1 MLSLIQDFLA
11 SREPLLTSPSSSGFP
26 PSLGPVRVWLQPEPN
41 GLEVVLVES
50 SARPKAQS
58 MRLAWKARNQGRANP
73 VLVVA
78 CYPADGGG
86 TLLSSET
93 KAAIC
98 GPLGPNPVV
107 HLDLDPSQV
116 ERMAEVALDEP
127 NRHAATRFLLS
138 TLSGLDSPV
147 PGLRNE
153 GLLATHELHH
163 GVDQLEKWPD
173 ALRRSTPL
181 LRERGRHLVEKLGFT
196 ISQVGANTSMLAIQG
211 ADRAIAVFC
220 QDKEPFDSASDR
232 FDGASP
238 VSRGLAMAD
247 QRNVDWLILT
257 RASEIRLY
265 AAKRD
270 TGVGRKGR
278 AETFVELNLA
288 LLSPDRAGY
297 LHLLFSSEA
306 LADGGTLA
314 DILASSE
321 RYAVDLASRLRE
333 RVYYETVP
341 YLARAISRQ
350 IGRSPDPRQLE
361 EAYQQVMLILFRLLF
376 VAYAEAKDLLPY
388 STNNH
393 YQDASLTKL
402 MIRLREDMEQEGVRY
417 DPRGTQFWDR
427 VNTLW
432 NAVDQG
438 NRGWGVPAYNGGL
451 FSHDPEIS
459 PAGAALSDL
468 SIPDAELV
476 PVLNSLLLDETD
488 EGYGPVDFRALS
500 VREFGTI
507 YEGLLESNLAVAPHD
522 LAVKR
527 VRNQD
532 TYVPAR
538 PNDEVVI
545 EAGEVYLHNRSGV
558 RKATGSYFTKP
569 FAVEHLLDTALEAAL
584 DHHIE
589 RLDRLLKA
597 DAQRLLEQAFF
608 DFRCADIAM
617 GSGHF
622 LVAALDR
629 IEARLSAWLAL
640 HPVPSVTNEL
650 NRLRETALESLGELG
665 SPGEIETSSLIRRQV
680 ARHCVYG
687 VDLNPM
693 AVELARLAIWVH
705 TFVPGL
711 PLSFLDHNLVCGDSL
726 TGVGTLDEVVAEL
739 DPNADPNRPSLWRGQ
754 IEELLERSK
763 ASLIRLA
770 RTSDATKREIDQ
782 AREAHLEA
790 TEAVAGAK
798 AVFDLVSAYRAGVLE
813 SLPENFDECTFIRL
827 SQVEEVVERIQNL
840 NPVHFPSAFPEVFL
854 RQKPGFDC
862 ILGNPPWEKVKV
874 EKHQWWG
881 KYLPGIKSLSV
892 GKMNAEI
899 EAFQKERPDLNE
911 AYKQDMY
918 EAEQMAALIR
928 RTFDLGSGDTDLY
941 QAFGWRFWQLVAE
954 NGAIGVVLPRQA
966 LAAPGYQSWRKTLLI
981 NGAFHDV
988 TVLLNT
994 GGWVFDDIHFQY
1006 IIALCS
1012 ILKGVEYAGHIAV
1025 GGPYSSKLG
1034 YKQRS
1039 LPARVEVAEFLT
1051 WTETAALPL
1060 FPSEDAFTTFR
1071 KLRAHPRLDR
1081 GDKDK
1086 LSLSL
1091 WRTRPYPELHATADK
1106 ELLRIDGGESD
1117 PTANSMLQETSDYLS
1132 SKPFTPS

>member
-402 MIRLREDMEQEGVRY
+402 MIRLREDMEQEEVRY

-545 EAGEVYLHNRSGV
+545 EAGEVYLHNQSGV

-589 RLDRLLKA
+589 LLDRLLNA
-597 DAQRLLEQAFF
+597 DAQKLLEKAFF

-763 ASLIRLA
+763 AALSRLA

-798 AVFDLVSAYRAGVLE
+798 AVFDVVSAYRAGVLD

-827 SQVEEVVERIQNL
+827 SQDEKVVERIQNL
-840 NPVHFPSAFPEVFL
+840 NPMHFPTAFPEVFL
-854 RQKPGFDC
+854 RQNPGFDC
-862 ILGNPPWEKVKV
+862 VIGNPPWEKVV
-874 EKHQWWG
+874 VDREVWWG
-881 KYLPGIKSLSV
+881 MYLPGVRALPV
-892 GKMNAEI
+892 AERRAQI
-899 EAFQKERPDLNE
+899 DALEAARPDLAAMFNSE
-911 AYKQDMY
+911 K
-918 EAEQMAALIR
+918 ERAEDLKLILR
-928 RTFDLGSGDTDLY
+928 ATFPKLGSGQTDLY
-941 QAFGWRFWQLVAE
+941 KAFSWANLALCRDG
-954 NGAIGVVLPRQA
+954 GKIGIVLPRSAVSDAGMTNWRTEIVGSPVTETPLAPRGGGADVCGDPYQPQGMGIRRRAQLLYGGVGGGHPLLSVITCLNTRQWAFSGIDGRYSVA
-966 LAAPGYQSWRKTLLI
+966 L
-981 NGAFHDV
+981 V
-988 TVLLNT
+988 TVHKVNRRT
-994 GGWVFDDIHFQY
+994 EPSGW
-1006 IIALCS
+1006 L
-1012 ILKGVEYAGHIAV
+1012 
-1025 GGPYSSKLG
+1025 
-1034 YKQRS
+1034 
-1039 LPARVEVAEFLT
+1039 
-1051 WTETAALPL
+1051 
-1060 FPSEDAFTTFR
+1060 
-1071 KLRAHPRLDR
+1071 
-1081 GDKDK
+1081 
-1086 LSLSL
+1086 
-1091 WRTRPYPELHATADK
+1091 
-1106 ELLRIDGGESD
+1106 
-1117 PTANSMLQETSDYLS
+1117 
-1132 SKPFTPS
+1132 